1 MSWIR
6 IKKFI
11 VTDSS
16 QFYHAYQYV
25 CVCVCVCVCSIA
37 QLCLILCDPMDH
49 SPPGSSV
56 HGIFPSKNTGVG
68 WRGSSRPRDR
78 TRVSCIAGRLFT
90 TQPLGCLLILKKFP
104 ILSSK
109 ATMHLSIE
117 YLSKMKT
124 STLQAPVISE
134 YYQNSKERN
143 FQSLRVRM
151 GNELQNSSLYKILGE
166 TWGTWERQ
174 LLPGVL

>member
-1 MSWIR
+1 
-6 IKKFI
+6 
-11 VTDSS
+11 
-16 QFYHAYQYV
+16 
-25 CVCVCVCVCSIA
+25 
-37 QLCLILCDPMDH
+37 
-49 SPPGSSV
+49 
-56 HGIFPSKNTGVG
+56 
-68 WRGSSRPRDR
+68 
-78 TRVSCIAGRLFT
+78 
-90 TQPLGCLLILKKFP
+90 
-104 ILSSK
+104 
-109 ATMHLSIE
+109 MHLSIE